1 MKILMSWLG
10 EYVDLPDDADAIA
23 ETLTQLGLAVDAVVE
38 LGRPVA
44 GVVAARVLR
53 TERHPDAT
61 KVHRVYVD
69 AGDGLERHV
78 WCGAFNME
86 PGDIV
91 PLATLGTTMPDG
103 RRIERRGILGIESE
117 GMLCSA
123 AELGLGDDQSGIMI
137 LPADAAPGTSY
148 AEVLGIEP
156 DVLFDIDLTRNRP
169 DCWGYVG
176 VARDLAAALATDVR
190 PPSPVVGDLGPAVT
204 APVEIRAGE
213 RCGRFTS
220 TVLSGVTVGP
230 SAPWMARRLEAA
242 GMRSINNVV
251 DVSNYV
257 MLEFN
262 QPNHAYDLDAL
273 GGGGFVIRT
282 ATAGETMVT
291 LDGVERHLDPDDLLI
306 CDAEDRPIGLAGV
319 MGGLDSEITESTV
332 RVALEIAWF
341 EPGGV
346 MRAVQRHGLRSEASA
361 RNERGVDPYGIDRSI
376 TRFVELLRE
385 TCPDL
390 VHHDGLADQRAP
402 SLPDET
408 RTIGLR
414 TSEVERVLGLRMDV
428 AELAALLDPIGF
440 VVAGDG
446 QGECTVTL
454 PSWRPD
460 STAEI
465 DVIEEVARLY
475 GYDRIGRALPTST
488 IHGHLSPRQQR
499 RRLLREV
506 LLGLGISEVMS
517 NPFLAPE
524 SAERTGLDTAAIRLL
539 NPLVTEESVLRTSLR
554 PGLLSTIVFNSSH
567 RRSGI
572 RIFEIGHVYPPAEDV
587 LPGEYEALGIALA
600 GHEAPAAVAIGR
612 EISTA
617 LGIGVRLDQSNVPSG
632 LHPTRSATLL
642 AGTTPI
648 GAVGEVAPDVLEAY
662 GINERV
668 AIVELD
674 LDRALG
680 TIPEPARYAPVS
692 RAPSSDLDLAFLVPE
707 SVTAEQIGRM
717 IRRSAG
723 HLLVSLD
730 LFDVYRG
737 ATLADG
743 VRSLAYR
750 LRLQAPDRT
759 LTDDDIAAVVAA
771 CERAGTEL
779 GAELRR

>member
-10 EYVDLPDDADAIA
+10 EYVDLPDDADTIA
-23 ETLTQLGLAVDAVVE
+23 ETLTQLGLAVDAVVH
-38 LGRPVA
+38 LGRPVE

-69 AGDGLERHV
+69 AGDGNERHV

-123 AELGLGDDQSGIMI
+123 AELGLGDDHSGILI
-137 LPADAAPGTSY
+137 LPADTSPGTGY
-148 AEVLGIEP
+148 AEALGMEP
-156 DVLFDIDLTRNRP
+156 DVLFEIDLTRNRP

-176 VARDLAAALATDVR
+176 VARDLAAALATDFH
-190 PPSPVVGDLGPAVT
+190 PPSPVVGDLGPSAT
-204 APVEIRAGE
+204 APVEIRAGD

-262 QPNHAYDLDAL
+262 QPNHAYDLDTL

-291 LDGVERHLDPDDLLI
+291 LDGVERRLDPDDLLI

-319 MGGLDSEITESTV
+319 MGGLDSEITDSTV

-346 MRAVQRHGLRSEASA
+346 MRAVHRHGLRSEASA

-376 TRFVELLRE
+376 ARFVELLRE

-402 SLPDET
+402 SLPDAE
-408 RTIGLR
+408 RRIALR
-414 TSEVERVLGLRMDV
+414 ASEVERVLGLRMEV
-428 AELAALLDPIGF
+428 SELAALLDPIGF
-440 VVAGDG
+440 AVTDDAAG
-446 QGECTVTL
+446 QCTVTS

-460 STAEI
+460 STTEI
-465 DVIEEVARLY
+465 DLIEEVARMY

-488 IHGHLSPRQQR
+488 VHGHLSPRQQR

-506 LLGLGISEVMS
+506 LLGLGISEVMA

-524 SAERTGLDTAAIRLL
+524 SAEQTGLDAAAIRLL
-539 NPLVTEESVLRTSLR
+539 NPLVSEESVLRTSLR
-554 PGLLSTIVFNSSH
+554 PGLLSTIVFNASH
-567 RRSGI
+567 RRAGI
-572 RIFEIGHVYPPAEDV
+572 RIFEIGHVYPPADDV
-587 LPGEYEALGIALA
+587 LPAEYEALGIVLA
-600 GHEAPAAVAIGR
+600 GHEAPAAVAIWR
-612 EISTA
+612 EIAAA
-617 LGIGVRLDQSNVPSG
+617 LGIGVRLDQSIVPSG

-648 GAVGEVAPDVLEAY
+648 GAVGEVAPDVLETY

-668 AIVELD
+668 AVVELD
-674 LDRALG
+674 LDRALAS
-680 TIPEPARYAPVS
+680 IPEPARYTPVS

-707 SVTAEQIGRM
+707 SVTAEQVGRM

-723 HLLVSLD
+723 QLLVSLD

-771 CERAGTEL
+771 CERGGTEL